1 MEMKFQNLTAD
12 NAFDFCA
19 VLDAVGVN
27 TVIGVFDKD
36 EINAMRNKEDMKKI
50 GIVLAMKAVGALMKH
65 MSSAREEIYAF
76 LAGCTVW
83 ETGRETTRE
92 DFRNMRISEFAK
104 LLKEF
109 AKKEDLQDFL
119 AEVLEFADTEQTN
132 SGNSATDDTTIPA
145 TISAEQSEPEDSKEP
160 SPQF

>member
-1 MEMKFQNLTAD
+1 MEMKFLNLTVD

-83 ETGRETTRE
+83 ENGRETTRE
-92 DFRNMRISEFAK
+92 DFRNMRISEFTK

-119 AEVLEFADTEQTN
+119 AEVLEFAGTEQTN

-145 TISAEQSEPEDSKEP
+145 TISAEQSELEGSKEP